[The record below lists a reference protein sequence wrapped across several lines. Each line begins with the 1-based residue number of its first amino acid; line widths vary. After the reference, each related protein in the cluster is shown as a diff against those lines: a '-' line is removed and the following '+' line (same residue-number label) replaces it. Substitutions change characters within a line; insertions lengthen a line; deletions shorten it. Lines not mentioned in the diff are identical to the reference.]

1 MNSELNEVNDKS
13 PYLDLS
19 NSFSKPKEMRY
30 LIFVEEARKK
40 EKSLIT
46 DLFYSVMGKTLQCGC
61 GKEFYVFQ
69 ELLDIPLLIP
79 ENISNVN
86 IIELLGNF
94 FRTDYVEKFCDKCKE
109 QKKFSQKNK
118 IARPPEI
125 LILSIQRLTEN
136 NEKNVCN
143 VEFEEILELKDF
155 IDYECG
161 YNEESLYCLFGV
173 INHIGSLESGHYYSY
188 ILNNDSWY
196 EFNDRIVQLIDNDFD
211 TSNAY
216 ILFYR
221 KIH

>member
-1 MNSELNEVNDKS
+1 MV
-13 PYLDLS
+13 
-19 NSFSKPKEMRY
+19 
-30 LIFVEEARKK
+30 V
-40 EKSLIT
+40 
-46 DLFYSVMGKTLQCGC
+46 
-61 GKEFYVFQ
+61 
-69 ELLDIPLLIP
+69 
-79 ENISNVN
+79 
-86 IIELLGNF
+86 
-94 FRTDYVEKFCDKCKE
+94 
-109 QKKFSQKNK
+109 K
-118 IARPPEI
+118 I
-125 LILSIQRLTEN
+125 TEN